1 MSDKR
6 SKFFVDSAF
15 QGRLMLRLVMYW
27 VVYHVALW
35 HTMFLFT
42 LFSSAI
48 SYDPAAPPRSFGAL
62 YREFAGDHVG
72 VLVCFA
78 VMLPILARDLLK
90 FSHRMAGPLV
100 RFRNAIE
107 EMTEGKVIQPVSLRP
122 RDLLDE
128 FLVAFNKMVATWNQ
142 RVSQQRTSPP
152 IEQELEL
159 AQADR

>member
-1 MSDKR
+1 
-6 SKFFVDSAF
+6 
-15 QGRLMLRLVMYW
+15 
-27 VVYHVALW
+27 
-35 HTMFLFT
+35 
-42 LFSSAI
+42 
-48 SYDPAAPPRSFGAL
+48 
-62 YREFAGDHVG
+62 
-72 VLVCFA
+72 
-78 VMLPILARDLLK
+78 MLPILARDLLK